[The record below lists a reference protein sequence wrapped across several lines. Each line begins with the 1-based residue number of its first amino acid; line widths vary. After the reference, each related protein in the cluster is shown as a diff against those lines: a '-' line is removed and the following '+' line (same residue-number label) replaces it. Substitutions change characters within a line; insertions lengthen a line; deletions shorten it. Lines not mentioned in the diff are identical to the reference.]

1 MGWDWEMTETE
12 EEKQALRGEEET
24 DGLTDEG
31 HGGGLKSA
39 PEEEQGGESVRSRNI
54 RSEKGKHNTF
64 FFHYCLFL
72 SLGLSVVSAILKGRS
87 L

>member
-1 MGWDWEMTETE
+1 MTETE

-39 PEEEQGGESVRSRNI
+39 PEEEQGGESARSRNI
-54 RSEKGKHNTF
+54 RSEKGKHNAF
-64 FFHYCLFL
+64 FFHYCRSL